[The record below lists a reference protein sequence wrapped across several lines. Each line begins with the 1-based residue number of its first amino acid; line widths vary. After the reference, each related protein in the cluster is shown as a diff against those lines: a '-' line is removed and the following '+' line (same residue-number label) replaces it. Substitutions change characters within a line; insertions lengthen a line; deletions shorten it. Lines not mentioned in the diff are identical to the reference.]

1 MPVYGWIIIAVVA
14 LILIIAVWFIS
25 TSNKFVRLKLNAEE
39 AFSTMDV
46 CMKER
51 YDLVP
56 NLVETV
62 KGYMK
67 HEKETLTSVI
77 DCRSK
82 ALSATTPEDKA
93 KAEGEFGQ
101 VVSKLL
107 ALTEAYPDLKA
118 NSNFMDLQSR
128 LADLETKIA
137 NSRKYYNACVK
148 EYNTMLLVFPSS
160 IVANSKKLEKM
171 SMFEITETER
181 QNVKVSF

>member
-1 MPVYGWIIIAVVA
+1 MPLYGWIIIAVVVV
-14 LILIIAVWFIS
+14 LILGVAGWYIS
-25 TSNKFVRLKLNAEE
+25 TSNKFVRLKINAEE
-39 AFSTMDV
+39 GFSTMDI

-93 KAEGEFGQ
+93 KRE
-101 VVSKLL
+101 V
-107 ALTEAYPDLKA
+107 
-118 NSNFMDLQSR
+118 
-128 LADLETKIA
+128 
-137 NSRKYYNACVK
+137 
-148 EYNTMLLVFPSS
+148 
-160 IVANSKKLEKM
+160 
-171 SMFEITETER
+171 
-181 QNVKVSF
+181 